1 MVYGIGL
8 NWASAMS
15 QDESSSAAGPS
26 LGQIV
31 LLLFHNVFARYLP
44 SQKKLAG
51 GFISASLF
59 SYLLFLR
66 QLILTNGD

>member
-44 SQKKLAG
+44 SQK
-51 GFISASLF
+51 SLQEALSVLRSF
-59 SYLLFLR
+59 RTYCSRGNLF
-66 QLILTNGD
+66 